1 MPQLINEK
9 AAILVLMRQARQRN
23 AAKKILFNEDM
34 DRKARQLAEKEQ
46 AKKRRAE
53 LLEATSVDLL
63 LGFSTMDEADDADR
77 LEDQR
82 LGKELETLHFDDDE
96 DLPTTF
102 HSGAKKGGK
111 PVDWDDVLTS
121 CALARLIQILV
132 LCLSFV

>member
-111 PVDWDDVLTS
+111 PVD
-121 CALARLIQILV
+121 
-132 LCLSFV
+132 